1 MSNQAQAL
9 NALFKPSQGPQILS
23 VDTADNSV
31 LITLHVP
38 DQLSW
43 FDGHF
48 PEQKVLPGVV
58 QVDWA
63 GKLARALFVKGDAFQ
78 QLSNIKFKTMVM
90 PDTAMQLE
98 LVSTRQNTAL
108 NLLTLTKLTRF
119 LRAVLSLLHH
129 EILHHRSTL

>member
-9 NALFKPSQGPQILS
+9 NALFKPSEGPQILS
-23 VDTADNSV
+23 IDSADNSV

-63 GKLARALFVKGDAFQ
+63 GKLARALFVKDDAFQ

-98 LVSTRQNTAL
+98 LTFNA
-108 NLLTLTKLTRF
+108 TKHSIKFTYF
-119 LRAVLSLLHH
+119 NETDSFSSGSFKF
-129 EILHHRSTL
+129 IPS

>member
-1 MSNQAQAL
+1 MILSMSNQAQAL

-63 GKLARALFVKGDAFQ
+63 GKLARALFVKDDAFQ

-98 LVSTRQNTAL
+98 LTFNAAKHSIKFTYFNETDSFSSGSF
-108 NLLTLTKLTRF
+108 KF
-119 LRAVLSLLHH
+119 IPS
-129 EILHHRSTL
+129 

>member
-23 VDTADNSV
+23 VDSADNTV

-38 DQLSW
+38 EQLSW

-63 GKLARALFVKGDAFQ
+63 GKLARALFVKDDAFQ

-98 LVSTRQNTAL
+98 LTFNAAKHSIKFTYFNETDSFSSGSFKFI
-108 NLLTLTKLTRF
+108 T
-119 LRAVLSLLHH
+119 S
-129 EILHHRSTL
+129 

>member
-1 MSNQAQAL
+1 MSNQAKAL
-9 NALFKPSQGPQILS
+9 DALFKPSEGPQIFS
-23 VDTADNSV
+23 VDSANNTV
-31 LITLHVP
+31 LITLCVP
-38 DQLSW
+38 DKLKW

-63 GKLARALFVKGDAFQ
+63 GKIARALFVQDYAFQ

-98 LVSTRQNTAL
+98 LSFNTAKHSIKFTFF
-108 NLLTLTKLTRF
+108 NETDSF
-119 LRAVLSLLHH
+119 
-129 EILHHRSTL
+129 STGSFKFIPS